1 MPDTQVRAALEKLP
15 HFRNLPRE
23 LLDALA
29 AGSRVLELRAGETIF
44 TQGTEP
50 TGFFA
55 VLAGAVR
62 VYRISPDGREQVL
75 HHLRA
80 GQSFAEAAVLSFGRY
95 PAHAIATEDDSRVV
109 EIGAATFLKL
119 FREDPRLSAAMVGSL
134 CMWLLSLVER
144 IEELQVASAPSRL
157 ARYLLRLPA
166 TGAKD
171 PLMVELPM
179 AKKELAAHLA
189 IAPETLSRLLRRWQD
204 SGVVETR
211 GRHLALLDSRVL
223 IAIADR
229 EGEEAS

>member
-1 MPDTQVRAALEKLP
+1 MTDTHVRAALEDLP
-15 HFRNLPRE
+15 HFRSLPRE

-29 AGSRVLELRAGETIF
+29 AGARRIELRSAETIF
-44 TQGTEP
+44 TQGSVP
-50 TGFFA
+50 TGFYA
-55 VLAGAVR
+55 VESGSVR

-80 GQSFAEAAVLSFGRY
+80 GQSFAEAALLSLGRY
-95 PAHAIATEDDSRVV
+95 PAHAIATEDDTRVI
-109 EIGAATFLKL
+109 EIGAVTFLRL

-166 TGAKD
+166 TGARD
-171 PLMVELPM
+171 PLTVELPM

-204 SGVVETR
+204 AGVVESH
-211 GRHLALLDSRVL
+211 GRNVVLLDSRVL
-223 IAIADR
+223 LAIADR
-229 EGEEAS
+229 EGEEPA

>member
-1 MPDTQVRAALEKLP
+1 MTDSRIRDALEKLP

-23 LLDALA
+23 LVDAIA
-29 AGSRVLELRAGETIF
+29 AGSRMLELRAGETIF
-44 TQGTEP
+44 TQGSEA

-55 VLAGAVR
+55 VVEGAAR
-62 VYRISPDGREQVL
+62 VCRISPDGREQVL

-80 GQSFAEAAVLSFGRY
+80 GQSFAEAALLSFGRF
-95 PAHAIATEDDSRVV
+95 PAHAIATEDGTQVI
-109 EIGAATFLKL
+109 EIGATTFLRL

-157 ARYLLRLPA
+157 ARYMLRLPA
-166 TGAKD
+166 TGAHD
-171 PLMVELPM
+171 PLQVELPM

-189 IAPETLSRLLRRWQD
+189 ITPETLSRLLRRWQD

-223 IAIADR
+223 LAIADR
-229 EGEEAS
+229 GSEEAS